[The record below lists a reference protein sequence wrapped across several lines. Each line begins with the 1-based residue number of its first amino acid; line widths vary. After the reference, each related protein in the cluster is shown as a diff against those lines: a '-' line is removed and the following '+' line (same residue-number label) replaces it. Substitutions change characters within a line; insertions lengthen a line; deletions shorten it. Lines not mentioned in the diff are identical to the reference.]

1 MPTENNATAE
11 ERTPLVSPGSYQ
23 WQFQTLHMEDTV
35 GAIFL
40 GILSV
45 VFLIGWRRTES
56 KYRALLA
63 KQERTNGERSLDS

>member
-1 MPTENNATAE
+1 MPTENDSILE
-11 ERTPLVSPGSYQ
+11 EKTPFVSPGSYS

-40 GILSV
+40 GVLSMV
-45 VFLIGWRRTES
+45 LLIGWRRTES

-63 KQERTNGERSLDS
+63 KQESTNGEHSLNS